1 MQLKASNTAKYF
13 INDEFYH
20 VAIDG
25 EKLIVRSTV
34 AEERIPF
41 AIWDGSIRVRRG
53 ILWGELEFFAHIH
66 DGQRY
71 SWLIRGLPWPQCR
84 TFAEKAIAAYR
95 QWHQLQ
101 CVKLSTYLPSWQQAL
116 IRLQNESAFL
126 PHSEVREWHQQVSRD
141 LTELGMTLDEI
152 EQRVPGV
159 IADTAAW
166 YHQPSLMLS
175 QRNETWITSERER
188 WTTLFNTLE
197 SSPLNVSQQSAVL
210 LNDNYNL
217 VLAGA
222 GSGKTSVLSARVA
235 YLIESGLSE
244 AGQILLLSFGKDA
257 ALEMEQRLRERVG
270 PAADQVTVSTFHQ
283 LGLRIIHEVEG
294 QDVQLSPIVSETKQK
309 EAWMTDWLKKHWM
322 TPTNFK
328 RWQKHLNQWPIAY
341 IKGDEE
347 LGSHV
352 ENPKLISWLTRQVEQ
367 LSLLSLSKK
376 EIQQKIVERED
387 YPRLN
392 SELALCWPCYQA
404 WNEMLKEQGQLDFNL
419 MISQATTY
427 VRKKKYQSRWAFV
440 MVDEYQDISPP
451 RLALLEALC
460 KQHEPRGN
468 LFAVGDDWQSIY
480 QFAGSDVDLTT
491 GFQQRFPESTVTHL
505 DTTYR
510 FNNRLGEV
518 ANTFVQVNPQQIP
531 KSLNSLKVQKSNA
544 VALLPQSRL
553 EKIIEQLNR
562 KNAAKDQ
569 VKSLLILGRN
579 HYHKPELLEAWQK
592 QYRQLDIRFMTCHA
606 SKGKEAD
613 FVIIVHVDEGQFP
626 AKTKTVHLD
635 DVLTLSDETFPHAEE
650 RRLFY
655 VAMTRAREKVWV
667 AYNAGGGSSFVKEL
681 LEGPYSVSKL

>member
-13 INDEFYH
+13 MNDEFYQ
-20 VAIDG
+20 VAIDS
-25 EKLIVRSTV
+25 EKLIVRSRV

-41 AIWDGSIRVRRG
+41 AVWDGSVRVRRG
-53 ILWGELEFFAHIH
+53 IVWGELEFFAHVH

-84 TFAEKAIAAYR
+84 KFADQAVAAYR
-95 QWHQLQ
+95 QWHQSQ
-101 CVKLSTYLPSWQQAL
+101 CAQLATYLPAWQQAL
-116 IRLQNESAFL
+116 SQRQNEPAFL
-126 PHSEVREWHQQVSRD
+126 AHSKIREWHRQVSQD
-141 LTELGMTLDEI
+141 LTALGMSLDEI
-152 EQRVPGV
+152 EQRVPGL
-159 IADTAAW
+159 IAEIVAW
-166 YHQPSLMLS
+166 YHQPSVMLS
-175 QRNETWITSERER
+175 QRNETWIEAQRER
-188 WTTLFNTLE
+188 WETLFHSLE
-197 SSPLNVSQQSAVL
+197 SSPLNPSQQSAVL
-210 LNDNYNL
+210 LNDDYNL

-235 YLIESGLSE
+235 YLIESGL
-244 AGQILLLSFGKDA
+244 AKADQILLLSFGKDA
-257 ALEMEQRLRERVG
+257 ALEMEQRLKDRVG
-270 PAADQVTVSTFHQ
+270 PAAQHVTVNTFHQ

-294 QDVQLSPIVSETKQK
+294 QGVQLSPIVGETKLK

-352 ENPKLISWLTRQVEQ
+352 ENPKLISWLAQQVEQ
-367 LSLLSLSKK
+367 LSLLGASKK
-376 EIQQKIVERED
+376 EIQQKIVERAD

-404 WNEMLKEQGQLDFNL
+404 WNEMLKTQGQLDFNL
-419 MISQATTY
+419 MISQATAY
-427 VRKKKYQSRWAFV
+427 VRKKKYQFRWSFI

-460 KQHEPRGN
+460 KQYQSNGN

-480 QFAGSDVDLTT
+480 QFAGSNVDLTT
-491 GFQQRFPESTVTHL
+491 GFKQRFPASTVTHL

-510 FNNRLGEV
+510 FNNRLAEV
-518 ANTFVQVNPQQIP
+518 ANTFVQSNPQQIP
-531 KSLNSLKVQKSNA
+531 KSLNSLKIQKSNA
-544 VALLPQSRL
+544 VALLPQARI
-553 EKIIEQLNR
+553 EKVIEQLNR
-562 KNAAKDQ
+562 KRSAKNE

-579 HYHKPELLEAWQK
+579 HYHKPELLTAWQK
-592 QYRQLDIRFMTCHA
+592 QYQQLDIQFMTCHA

-613 FVIIVHVDEGQFP
+613 FVIIVNVDEGQFP
-626 AKTKTVHLD
+626 TKTKTLHLD
-635 DVLTLSDETFPHAEE
+635 DVLTLSNETFPNAEE

-667 AYNAGGGSSFVKEL
+667 AYNAGGSTFVKEL
-681 LEGPYSVSKL
+681 LEGPYAVSKL